1 MEVIR
6 VAEILPTLERQ
17 ISRALV
23 EGVGDDWRSM
33 RVSFGV
39 LFVVIATMSSAKAR
53 GKRPAAS
60 SKVMPK
66 MVTALAALTTPERNT
81 AYMFHGDQFLP
92 APDDDKE
99 NNGGQGAGESA
110 EQDKEEEEGGRLNV
124 KHRAD
129 FADPTERDEN
139 GKAE

>member
-1 MEVIR
+1 
-6 VAEILPTLERQ
+6 
-17 ISRALV
+17 
-23 EGVGDDWRSM
+23 M

-39 LFVVIATMSSAKAR
+39 LFIVIATMSSAKAR

-92 APDDDKE
+92 APDDDKPL
-99 NNGGQGAGESA
+99 S
-110 EQDKEEEEGGRLNV
+110 KEEKLECLERQRGRNTLRTRSTNSRLFV
-124 KHRAD
+124 EMRSAL
-129 FADPTERDEN
+129 
-139 GKAE
+139 